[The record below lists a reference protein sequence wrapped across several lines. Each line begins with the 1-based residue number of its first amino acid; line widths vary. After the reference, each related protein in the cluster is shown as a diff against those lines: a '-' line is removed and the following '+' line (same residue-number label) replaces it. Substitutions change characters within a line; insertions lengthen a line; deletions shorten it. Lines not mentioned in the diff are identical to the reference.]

1 MHARTR
7 YNEYQTNQARN
18 VGTLPHHRDADTLHY
33 TQRHFLFF
41 FFLFKSLSPENQTH
55 THVSRFEILE
65 KSSVSHLKRVLEN
78 ILQMTD
84 RYRYEVERTIIF
96 ISLFRTD

>member
-1 MHARTR
+1 MSVLYHTVTR
-7 YNEYQTNQARN
+7 IPYIIRN
-18 VGTLPHHRDADTLHY
+18 VIFFY
-33 TQRHFLFF
+33 F